1 MTKIDFYQIESDEP
15 ALQFTCRLIDKI
27 FHLGHKI
34 HIHTENVEQSQKLD
48 SLLWA
53 FREDRFI
60 PHAHCANEA
69 EYADDGLA
77 VKISH
82 QAEPGHQDILVN
94 LSGVVPDF
102 FSRFSRVAE
111 VVPLDDTK
119 RDAARINYK
128 FYKDRGYPLAYH
140 AMKSK

>member
-1 MTKIDFYQIESDEP
+1 
-15 ALQFTCRLIDKI
+15 
-27 FHLGHKI
+27 
-34 HIHTENVEQSQKLD
+34 
-48 SLLWA
+48 
-53 FREDRFI
+53 
-60 PHAHCANEA
+60 
-69 EYADDGLA
+69 

-94 LSGVVPDF
+94 LSGEVPDF

-119 RDAARINYK
+119 RDSARVNYK

-140 AMKSK
+140 AMKAK